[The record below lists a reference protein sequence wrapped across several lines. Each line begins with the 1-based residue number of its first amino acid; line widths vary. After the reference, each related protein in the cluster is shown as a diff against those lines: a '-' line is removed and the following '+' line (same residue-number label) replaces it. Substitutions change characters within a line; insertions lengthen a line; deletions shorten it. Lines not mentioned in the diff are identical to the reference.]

1 METRFKLKFFYKTVS
16 VFDNL
21 FSLSLFYPFCFD
33 NITSFNFKIS
43 ATSVSFVV
51 VVVVVI

>member
-1 METRFKLKFFYKTVS
+1 METCFKLKFFNKTLS

-21 FSLSLFYPFCFD
+21 FSLTLFHPFCFD

-43 ATSVSFVV
+43 A
-51 VVVVVI
+51 